1 MEKGIA
7 VFPYVSLQLERLS
20 RVAVLGTPE
29 KKARK
34 KHPSVCLCES
44 TPEDLELAVQ
54 ILELV
59 LRHIVVKRLARIDH
73 LSSAGVGTHEAIVA
87 SFSWE
92 PCLLRVSFSRL
103 SSVGWV

>member
-20 RVAVLGTPE
+20 RVAVLGTPG
-29 KKARK
+29 KKAPKR
-34 KHPSVCLCES
+34 CLCES

-59 LRHIVVKRLARIDH
+59 PLRHIVVKRLAVARIDH